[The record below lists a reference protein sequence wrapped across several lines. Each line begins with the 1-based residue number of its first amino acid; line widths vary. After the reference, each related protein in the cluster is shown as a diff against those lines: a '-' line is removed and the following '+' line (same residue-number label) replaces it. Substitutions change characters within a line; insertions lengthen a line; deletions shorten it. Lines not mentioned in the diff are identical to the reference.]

1 MTNIPESLQYFV
13 YVLVSALA
21 IGVNWRMIQL
31 QISRN
36 FLEFENKN
44 ENDHKRLFEALH
56 KHQEILEK
64 TTATLD
70 IYESN
75 HVFFKSIDETIMNA
89 GIVYLEDDKEAL
101 DFLTSCSKAIISF
114 SKEMLDI
121 GVDVAKDGY
130 IASRSAFYIS
140 SCRELCRDKLS
151 PDFCRKFQGSSNHI
165 TKQYII
171 DIGKIS
177 DDWVNDKRRRF
188 ISITRVYVEMLVT
201 SFVKAYFKEFKQDV

>member
-44 ENDHKRLFEALH
+44 ENDHKKLFEALH

-75 HVFFKSIDETIMNA
+75 RIFFKSIDETIMNA
-89 GIVYLEDDKEAL
+89 GITYLKDDKDAL
-101 DFLTSCSKAIISF
+101 GFLTGCSKAIISF
-114 SKEMLDI
+114 SKEMLEI
-121 GVDVAKDGY
+121 RTRVAKDGY
-130 IASRSAFYIS
+130 ISSRAAFYIS
-140 SCRELCRDKLS
+140 SCRELCRNKLGS
-151 PDFCRKFQGSSNHI
+151 DFFQKFQGSSNHI

-177 DDWVNDKRRRF
+177 DDWVNDKRKRF